1 VVVSPT
7 LSKETGSMSLLT
19 YAFTHADHDGPGGW
33 WPIFPILWFAV
44 IVTLVFVARRGGWG
58 PRRRGLG
65 ALEERYARGE
75 IDANEYRE
83 RRAVLKEKK

>member
-1 VVVSPT
+1 MSLPT
-7 LSKETGSMSLLT
+7 LATTFANHE
-19 YAFTHADHDGPGGW
+19 GPGDW
-33 WPIFPILWFAV
+33 WPIFPVLWFAV
-44 IVTLVFVARRGGWG
+44 IVTVVFLARRGGWG

-83 RRAVLKEKK
+83 RRDVLKGKS